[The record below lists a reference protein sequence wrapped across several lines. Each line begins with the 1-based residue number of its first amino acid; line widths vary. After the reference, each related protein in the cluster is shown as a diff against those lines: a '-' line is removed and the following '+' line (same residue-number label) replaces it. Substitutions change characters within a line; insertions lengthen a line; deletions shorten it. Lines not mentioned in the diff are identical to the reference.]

1 MSQYR
6 KNKLAGLLH
15 RGAMILVTALACGCT
30 NLATG
35 TGDDAQAADD
45 NGSAAQESGPADTE
59 GARSAEQPA
68 DQPTGQSHE
77 NSAEANDSPAAEP
90 SPVDGYIEFMKQAA
104 VTDGQTRQQMRREIY
119 RRSEEAPLTS
129 RLQLG
134 LLLTSPMET
143 EQHAREGER
152 ILREILAGE
161 SGLHERVRDLIELRL
176 QEVAVRQALRVELGE
191 AKGKI
196 EDLLSIESSME
207 EKQGEPR
214 SRSR

>member
-6 KNKLAGLLH
+6 RSKLAGVLL
-15 RGAMILVTALACGCT
+15 RGATILIGALLSGCT
-30 NLATG
+30 NLSTG
-35 TGDDAQAADD
+35 TGEDARAADD
-45 NGSAAQESGPADTE
+45 NGSTVQEADAAGNDR
-59 GARSAEQPA
+59 ARSG
-68 DQPTGQSHE
+68 DQSTDQ
-77 NSAEANDSPAAEP
+77 SAENSPAATTDN
-90 SPVDGYIEFMKQAA
+90 SPATKQSPTDRYIEFMKQAA
-104 VTDGQTRQQMRREIY
+104 ETDGQTREEMRREIY
-119 RRSEEAPLTS
+119 RRSENAPLVS

-134 LLLTSPMET
+134 FLLTSPMET

-196 EDLLSIESSME
+196 ADLLSIESSME
-207 EKQGEPR
+207 EKQGESP

>member
-6 KNKLAGLLH
+6 RSNLMGILL
-15 RGAMILVTALACGCT
+15 RGAPILMGALLCGCT

-35 TGDDAQAADD
+35 TGEDVRAASD
-45 NGSAAQESGPADTE
+45 NAPAAQETGSAGYDRARSGDQSTDQSAENSPPAAANNSPATKQSPAD
-59 GARSAEQPA
+59 R
-68 DQPTGQSHE
+68 
-77 NSAEANDSPAAEP
+77 
-90 SPVDGYIEFMKQAA
+90 YIEFMKQAA
-104 VTDGQTRQQMRREIY
+104 ETDGQTREEMRREIY
-119 RRSEEAPLTS
+119 RRSEDAPLVS

-134 LLLTSPMET
+134 FLLTSPMET

-196 EDLLSIESSME
+196 ADLLSIESSME
-207 EKQGEPR
+207 EKQGESP

>member
-1 MSQYR
+1 MSRYR
-6 KNKLAGLLH
+6 RNNLAGLLP
-15 RGAMILVTALACGCT
+15 RGALILVTALACGCT

-35 TGDDAQAADD
+35 TGDEARAAND
-45 NGSAAQESGPADTE
+45 NGSAARETGPVDND
-59 GARSAEQPA
+59 GVRSA
-68 DQPTGQSHE
+68 DQSPDQSHE
-77 NSAEANDSPAAEP
+77 NTAAADDSPAAEP
-90 SPVDGYIEFMKQAA
+90 SPVDGYVEFMKQAA
-104 VTDGQTRQQMRREIY
+104 ATDGQTRQQMRREIY
-119 RRSEEAPLTS
+119 RRSEEAPLDS

-196 EDLLSIESSME
+196 ADLLSIESSME
-207 EKQGEPR
+207 EKQGESR

>member
-6 KNKLAGLLH
+6 RSNLTGILFRWAPILIGALL
-15 RGAMILVTALACGCT
+15 CGCT

-35 TGDDAQAADD
+35 TGEDVRPASD
-45 NGSAAQESGPADTE
+45 NGPAVQETDSAGND
-59 GARSAEQPA
+59 GARSA
-68 DQPTGQSHE
+68 GQSTDQSAE
-77 NSAEANDSPAAEP
+77 NSPPAAAKNSPATKQ
-90 SPVDGYIEFMKQAA
+90 SPTDGYIEFMKQAA
-104 VTDGQTRQQMRREIY
+104 ETDGQTREEMRREIY
-119 RRSEEAPLTS
+119 RRSENAPLVS

-134 LLLTSPMET
+134 FLLTSPMET

-196 EDLLSIESSME
+196 ADLLSIESSME
-207 EKQGEPR
+207 EKQGESR